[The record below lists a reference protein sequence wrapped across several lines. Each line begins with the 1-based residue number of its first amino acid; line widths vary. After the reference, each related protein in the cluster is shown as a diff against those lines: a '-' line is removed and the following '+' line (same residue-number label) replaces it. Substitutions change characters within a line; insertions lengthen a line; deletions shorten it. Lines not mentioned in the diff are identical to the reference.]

1 MSEKIRINKFLS
13 DAGVCSRREA
23 DRLIEEGRVTV
34 NGKTAVPGEKTDGAD
49 CVLIDGKPVKKRNG
63 RFCFFFINQ
72 KGLCAVRSSS
82 EMR

>member
-34 NGKTAVPGEKTDGAD
+34 NGKTAVPGEKTDGGD
-49 CVLIDGKPVKKRNG
+49 CFHRRKACEEGG
-63 RFCFFFINQ
+63 TE
-72 KGLCAVRSSS
+72 SSAS
-82 EMR
+82 FL